1 MGLFSFKKKSDQTPL
16 SPPEMPNFGNQTHL
30 SDRDFMPR
38 PEQDMSM
45 TQIPPPP
52 PGMLPSIGTEEQPMP
67 QQEPEPMHSQ
77 DTSKNTPLPAFD
89 FSPEGQSTTPQPT
102 FPMVQEP
109 AFAPRADFTLE
120 KPQGLPQLPEVE
132 VKKRS
137 VDWTKEDHAQKEE
150 EFELPDF
157 DDEELKKIQGSAAR
171 EQRRAT
177 APAPKIDFTIEEPAK
192 FVPKKQETPAPEKKT
207 LPPVEIEK
215 KTQAPQERYIDLA
228 TFFDVRD
235 QLTAVRTIARGVEE
249 EMFAQNYKEKLDNY
263 AQLASCLGAIQD
275 RLMLVESKIFDNRKE
290 EF

>member
-16 SPPEMPNFGNQTHL
+16 SPPEMPSFGNQTHL
-30 SDRDFMPR
+30 SDTDFMPKE
-38 PEQDMSM
+38 EQDMGM
-45 TQIPPPP
+45 AQIPPPP
-52 PGMLPSIGTEEQPMP
+52 PGMLPSIGTEEMP
-67 QQEPEPMHSQ
+67 PAPQPEPMPSAPA
-77 DTSKNTPLPAFD
+77 TNNMPLPAFD
-89 FSPEGQSTTPQPT
+89 FSPEGQSMTPQPT

-120 KPQGLPQLPEVE
+120 KPQGLPPLPEVE
-132 VKKRS
+132 VKKRN
-137 VDWTKEDHAQKEE
+137 VDWTKEGNAQKEE
-150 EFELPDF
+150 EYELPDF

-171 EQRRAT
+171 EQKRANT
-177 APAPKIDFTIEEPAK
+177 PAPKIDFTIEEPAK
-192 FVPKKQETPAPEKKT
+192 FVPKKQEMPAPEKKT

-215 KTQAPQERYIDLA
+215 KVQAPQERYVDLA

-235 QLTAVRTIARGVEE
+235 QLTAVRTIARGIEE